1 MLRIVPAAIFVA
13 MCFAQTSAASAY
25 GAKVRKQCAN
35 DYFDN
40 CNTHRVGT
48 PELRACMRKAGAK
61 LTPGCINALIEEGEV
76 SAAEVAQRR
85 RAAAAGAAGK

>member
-1 MLRIVPAAIFVA
+1 MLRVCSAALLLGA
-13 MCFAQTSAASAY
+13 SLLAPSGASAY
-25 GAKVRKQCAN
+25 GPKVRKHCAN
-35 DYFDN
+35 DYMDN
-40 CNTHRVGT
+40 CHTHRLGT

-85 RAAAAGAAGK
+85 RAAAAAAGK